1 MTDRQFNED
10 KLVIATHNVGKMQ
23 EIKALFAGFNFT
35 ILSAK
40 DLGLPEPEETET
52 SFVGNAVLKARAA
65 ALVSGTTA
73 LADDS
78 GLSVVAL
85 NGAPGV
91 YSARWAGPD
100 RDFNIAINAV
110 KEALSKTQSDDMR
123 AEFVCAL
130 ALVWSDGH
138 AVSVEGRA
146 QGTVTFPAR
155 GTLGFG
161 YDPIFQPYGHNI
173 SFGEMDPNAKHA
185 ISHRADAF
193 TKLLSRCFISRNDK

>member
-52 SFVGNAVLKARAA
+52 SFIGNAVLKARAA
-65 ALVSGTTA
+65 ALVSGTAA

-110 KEALSKTQSDDMR
+110 KEALSKTQNDDMR

-130 ALVWSDGH
+130 ALVWPDGH

-193 TKLLSRCFISRNDK
+193 TKLLSRCFTSRNDK

>member
-10 KLVIATHNVGKMQ
+10 KLVIATHNVGKMR
-23 EIKALFAGFNFT
+23 EIEALFAGFNFT

-52 SFVGNAVLKARAA
+52 SFIGNAVLKARAA

-193 TKLLSRCFISRNDK
+193 TKLLSRCFTSRNDK